1 MGAKESTMNYNT
13 CFSLGT
19 CQSPDDLEH
28 YLSEEINELRLLE
41 GGVQINKKQC
51 ANLLHKLS
59 GSMEETIE
67 LIDSSRKDSLR
78 WVLRDLSRIINK
90 VKGFVKSNSTMTW
103 LAAAINMKNEETFC
117 ELLLEMQIC
126 FSSVRNRASG
136 GKYESDS
143 LTFDPATVQDI
154 MDDLNSFEEQ
164 IEQALH
170 NYKEQASY
178 LKNRLNCLRAAES
191 GALDLSKYGWSLPSE
206 TRADLG
212 GGAFGMVSEMKW
224 MDQRY
229 ALKTFSSEDH
239 FRKEASILA
248 RLNHPNIIKFL
259 HYGSYQDGE
268 GRDRHYIAMEL
279 GDEDLEKLMDRS
291 SRNRTEPPFEYRV
304 AFDILFQIARGMRY
318 LHEKQVAHFDL
329 KPSNILVT
337 EMAGHFNVKIIDFFI
352 SESYGGSKEEK
363 AVLSRGNLGTT
374 KYMAPEVFGAAG
386 KKVSPFKADVYSFAM
401 TCYEILTGKVPF
413 EGTLKHREIQELVRN
428 GTRPKLKRESYP
440 GDLVELIK
448 KCWDTDPEKRPSF
461 EGICLELRKVKVGYL
476 INLNASSIKRDHH
489 EELSRANSGL
499 DGGTS
504 KLKRFLSYKSK
515 EEACSS

>member
-1 MGAKESTMNYNT
+1 MPCGYGPGCLLIKSFTGPGRGCFRTLLKILSHKTSSIFPDSEKEMRHMENRWND
-13 CFSLGT
+13 FFDEVQKL
-19 CQSPDDLEH
+19 PALEA
-28 YLSEEINELRLLE
+28 R
-41 GGVQINKKQC
+41 VQFNKKQC

-59 GSMEETIE
+59 EVQRTI
-67 LIDSSRKDSLR
+67 S
-78 WVLRDLSRIINK
+78 DLAVVGRITGTLTEGFHRVVEK
-90 VKGFVKSNSTMTW
+90 VKVLVKDNSKKDW
-103 LAAAINMKNEETFC
+103 LTIAINMGNKEAFS

-170 NYKEQASY
+170 DYKEQASY

-239 FRKEASILA
+239 FDKEASILA

-337 EMAGHFNVKIIDFFI
+337 EMAGYFNVKIFDFFI

-461 EGICLELRKVKVGYL
+461 EGICRKLLEIKKLGYGEREGV
-476 INLNASSIKRDHH
+476 IASYIRAVRSI
-489 EELSRANSGL
+489 
-499 DGGTS
+499 
-504 KLKRFLSYKSK
+504 
-515 EEACSS
+515 